1 MPDEPIKIL
10 LVDDSPTVLQGLRE
24 IVGTSPEFKLVA
36 ALSDP
41 VKAVAAVELLHP
53 DLIVMD
59 FDMPG
64 LDGAE
69 LTEIV
74 MRRFPTPVL
83 IVTGLDSPVRQAQAQ
98 FRALQA
104 GAVDI
109 ISKAGLLGAVRDDA
123 ARRSFLRKLK
133 VVAGV
138 PVVRRWRDRA
148 HDALPQERSAT
159 REGATPHDAVPRG
172 SACRLVAIAAST
184 GGPPALQAVLSSLG
198 PELPVPVAIVQHIGS
213 EFMDGFVH
221 WLGGASGQRVV
232 KARTGERLTPGTVY
246 VAPGE
251 HHLALEPDL
260 RVVLDAGVPLN
271 GCRPSADRLFGSVAT
286 SLGDRAIGV
295 LLTGMGRDG
304 ATGLKL
310 MRQTGATT
318 LVQDEETCVVYGMP
332 GEAVK
337 LGAHSMILPLEAI
350 GPALRG
356 LLDDRRSKS

>member
-1 MPDEPIKIL
+1 MPEEPIKIL

-24 IVGTSPEFKLVA
+24 IIGTSPEFKLVA

-69 LTEIV
+69 LTAIV

-83 IVTGLDSPVRQAQAQ
+83 IVTGIDTPTRQAQAQ

-109 ISKAGLLGAVRDDA
+109 ISKAGLLGAARDEA
-123 ARRSFLRKLK
+123 VRRSFLRKLK

-138 PVVRRWRDRA
+138 PVVRRWRTRA
-148 HDALPQERSAT
+148 TGAAQDERLSARPANALNDPGPCSP
-159 REGATPHDAVPRG
+159 G
-172 SACRLVAIAAST
+172 CRLVAIAAST

-198 PELPVPVAIVQHIGS
+198 PELPAPVAIVQHIGD
-213 EFMDGFVH
+213 EFLDGFIT
-221 WLGGASGQRVV
+221 WLGGAAGRHIV
-232 KARTGERLTPGTVY
+232 KARAGERLEPGIVY

-260 RVVLDAGVPLN
+260 QVVLDTGVPLN

-286 SLGDRAIGV
+286 SLGDQAIGV

-310 MRQTGATT
+310 MRQAGATT
-318 LVQDEETCVVYGMP
+318 LVQAEQTCVVFGMP

-350 GPALRG
+350 GPAIRG
-356 LLDDRRSKS
+356 LLEGRRPKS